1 MSLDKTRPHQGAE
14 LAAVFAA
21 HPAAAGMRHL
31 LIADAQTNVQDAD
44 DVWWT
49 VLNNIDPER
58 DVRVMGELLTWDGTP
73 KRPDEGFV
81 RPWPPKIEMDAGV
94 VRRVESL
101 WHLYPLPERWRG

>member
-1 MSLDKTRPHQGAE
+1 MSLDKTRPHQAAE

-21 HPAAAGMRHL
+21 HPAASGMRHL
-31 LIADAQTNVQDAD
+31 LIADAPTEVGDTD

-49 VLNNIDPER
+49 ILNNIDRER
-58 DVRVMGELLTWDGTP
+58 DVKVMGDLLTWDGTP

-81 RPWPPKIEMDAGV
+81 RPWPPKIEMDAEV

-101 WHLYPLPERWRG
+101 WHVYPLPERWRG